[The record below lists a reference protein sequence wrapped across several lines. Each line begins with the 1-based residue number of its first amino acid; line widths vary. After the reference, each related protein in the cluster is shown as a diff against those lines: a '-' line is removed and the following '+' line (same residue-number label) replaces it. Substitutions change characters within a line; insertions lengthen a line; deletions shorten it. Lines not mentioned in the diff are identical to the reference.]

1 MKQNSVRM
9 QASAACRIIRSAPVP
24 IGQRPFCAA
33 RSILPIF
40 NGGNLAFPVCQSISR
55 QQFDQL
61 CSYSAAEP
69 DFVFLGGRAIA
80 GGRGA
85 ARGFSCHAVE
95 RVSLPAN
102 AGMGVDTQALAR
114 KMERLAAPY
123 QHALSSLKA
132 APCPLIGGWVGSL
145 AYEFGYA
152 RETKLQGLVPELPL
166 PLVFAGL
173 YLWFASEDL
182 ESGNCY
188 LWVHPDFQDRKST
201 RLNSSHV
208 RISYAVFCLKK

>member
-1 MKQNSVRM
+1 MSSAIVLQISRT
-9 QASAACRIIRSAPVP
+9 QAETPVKYRPPDFLRKTIKSAPVP

-55 QQFDQL
+55 QQFDHL
-61 CSYSAAEP
+61 CSHSAAEP
-69 DFVFLGGRAIA
+69 DFVFLGGRAVA

-102 AGMGVDTQALAR
+102 AGTGVDTQALAR

-123 QHALSSLKA
+123 QHALSSLKT
-132 APCPLIGGWVGSL
+132 APYPLIGGWVGSL

-152 RETKLQGLVPELPL
+152 RQAKLQRPVPELPL
-166 PLVFAGL
+166 PLMFAAL
-173 YLWFASEDL
+173 SLWVAREDL
-182 ESGNCY
+182 ETGHCHLSA
-188 LWVHPDFQDRKST
+188 HPALRRAPHNQ
-201 RLNSSHV
+201 
-208 RISYAVFCLKK
+208 